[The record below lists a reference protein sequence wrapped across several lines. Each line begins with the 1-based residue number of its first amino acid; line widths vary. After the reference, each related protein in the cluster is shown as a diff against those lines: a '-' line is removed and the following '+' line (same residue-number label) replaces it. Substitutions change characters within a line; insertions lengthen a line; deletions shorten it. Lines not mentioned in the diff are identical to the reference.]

1 MDMASLMRHIE
12 GLLAIAGEP
21 VSLARLENVFAEE
34 GRVKRSDLLE
44 AINRLDESLAER
56 GVMLQKAAGGW
67 RLQARPETATFA
79 RRLFESRPPRYSRAV
94 METLALIAWRQ
105 PITRSE
111 IEQVRGVS
119 VSTQII
125 RTLESREWI
134 RVAGHRDVPGRPAL
148 YATTHEFLA
157 DFNLDSLNDLPALA
171 ELAPLENEDSDQLP
185 LEGDAPMAETATAP
199 TENQDSQDER
209 PTHH

>member
-1 MDMASLMRHIE
+1 MEMTTLMRHIE
-12 GLLAIAGEP
+12 GLLAVAGEP
-21 VSLARLENVFAEE
+21 VSLARLENAFVGE
-34 GRVKRSDLLE
+34 GHVKRSDLLE
-44 AINRLDESLAER
+44 ALNRLDDALNDR

-67 RLQARPETATFA
+67 RLQARPETAGFA

-134 RVAGHRDVPGRPAL
+134 RVAGHREVPGRPAL
-148 YATTHEFLA
+148 YATTQEFLA
-157 DFNLDSLNDLPALA
+157 DFNLDSLDDLPPLA
-171 ELAPLENEDSDQLP
+171 DIAPLENEDDDQLP
-185 LEGDAPMAETATAP
+185 LDGDAKMAETATAP
-199 TENQDSQDER
+199 TPDQDNSDER